1 MGSIVGGSCG
11 VRPPAEGREAMA
23 PLRWSMFQQALRRH
37 ALMDEMMETSGVDPI
52 AAVRTGEGF
61 VAARATCRE
70 CTHDDGCRTWFLEGG
85 DALGQPAEFCPNAE
99 LRLKTRGPEPSHS
112 RVNCYA
118 PAPGGSRRLPAPS
131 PILRRLRR
139 APDWPSPSR
148 RHDMAVFRV
157 GHGNG
162 EGVARRLRLLVEGH
176 ERGLQ
181 HPVSAPYIGSCL
193 APRSQIPCRA
203 PRGFTVRLP
212 RR

>member
-61 VAARATCRE
+61 VAARATCCE

-99 LRLKTRGPEPSHS
+99 FF
-112 RVNCYA
+112 
-118 PAPGGSRRLPAPS
+118 
-131 PILRRLRR
+131 R
-139 APDWPSPSR
+139 ACKRES
-148 RHDMAVFRV
+148 
-157 GHGNG
+157 G
-162 EGVARRLRLLVEGH
+162 
-176 ERGLQ
+176 
-181 HPVSAPYIGSCL
+181 
-193 APRSQIPCRA
+193 
-203 PRGFTVRLP
+203 
-212 RR
+212 